1 MDWSRDDVETEIEGE
16 RTNSS
21 ITEGTGT
28 IHVQTIKGTVSF
40 EILPRFKPPA
50 LQIAEGSLVT
60 PMPGIVLE
68 IRVSQGDVVSAG
80 DTLIIL
86 EAMKME
92 HHIKAP
98 HDGMVAEILVEESQ
112 QLENGVPLLVIDTP
126 EHNEGNKDD

>member
-1 MDWSRDDVETEIEGE
+1 
-16 RTNSS
+16 
-21 ITEGTGT
+21 
-28 IHVQTIKGTVSF
+28 
-40 EILPRFKPPA
+40 
-50 LQIAEGSLVT
+50 
-60 PMPGIVLE
+60 MPGIVLE
-68 IRVSQGDVVSAG
+68 IRGSQGDVVSAG

-98 HDGMVAEILVEESQ
+98 YDGMVAEILVEESQ

>member
-1 MDWSRDDVETEIEGE
+1 M
-16 RTNSS
+16 
-21 ITEGTGT
+21 
-28 IHVQTIKGTVSF
+28 
-40 EILPRFKPPA
+40 
-50 LQIAEGSLVT
+50 T

-98 HDGMVAEILVEESQ
+98 HDGIVAEILVEESQ